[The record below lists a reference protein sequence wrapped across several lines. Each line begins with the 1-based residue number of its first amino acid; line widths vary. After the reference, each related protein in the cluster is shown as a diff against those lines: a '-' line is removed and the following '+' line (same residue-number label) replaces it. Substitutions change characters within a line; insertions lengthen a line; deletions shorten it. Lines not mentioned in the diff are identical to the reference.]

1 MLENSYMILQL
12 GVKWKNK
19 LRVQEGIESN
29 LEHKAGLASNF
40 EVNYTLKVSVISF
53 VSNHRH
59 YLLN

>member
-1 MLENSYMILQL
+1 MILQL
-12 GVKWKNK
+12 CVKWKNK
-19 LRVQEGIESN
+19 LKVQEGIESN